1 MGLNVE
7 VPGRIWKI
15 TSCISW
21 LLPEILRLGF
31 WSFDVKA
38 FFFFSNYNVSG
49 RYAVK
54 LHHYPINFRTFSYAY
69 LAGRENRENKV
80 EENKLSQCISHGMNV
95 CPEWAWGGHGNPLYW
110 YFASYAIFFL
120 MRRLISSHGMTWTV
134 PGLTITRFLNL
145 IQMLSFFQADVRIF
159 QTLELYLSSDSINFS
174 SASHSIVLNN
184 GLGHLGEDRS
194 EPQWKVHPIVPLS
207 SQPVI
212 LSRRVIHPAF
222 QGYRLKTQLPAFAE
236 QYILFLLLP

>member
-1 MGLNVE
+1 MHKSWHE
-7 VPGRIWKI
+7 CVPRVSMRRPRESTVLIF
-15 TSCISW
+15 CI
-21 LLPEILRLGF
+21 IC
-31 WSFDVKA
+31 
-38 FFFFSNYNVSG
+38 Y
-49 RYAVK
+49 
-54 LHHYPINFRTFSYAY
+54 
-69 LAGRENRENKV
+69 
-80 EENKLSQCISHGMNV
+80 
-95 CPEWAWGGHGNPLYW
+95 
-110 YFASYAIFFL
+110 FFL

-222 QGYRLKTQLPAFAE
+222 QGYRLKTQLPALQNNISYF
-236 QYILFLLLP
+236 YYYPN